1 MLPCVKDEVIHSIL
15 VDNSRRFLAFCTQG
29 LKTISFGSV
38 RTRLRAVT
46 RSVSLAIVA
55 VLAASAPAR
64 AQQQTPATRTA
75 WPCGGRLDPSY
86 FRVAEGT
93 GGQLFLLAP
102 DEIADSTPLLT
113 AFNNHPQTIFR
124 LAGTVTA
131 GLRDF
136 QIPIDPS
143 VESVVFSASV
153 QCLDAAYVLQP
164 SGELA
169 SGDGVTDVSGFRAQR
184 LVIVKRPQPGI
195 WTVRV
200 AGRGVAGVIV
210 QARSPVGITNLEFAP
225 AQSTTFTALP
235 TFGVENALR
244 MQITG
249 QLAQFRASLVSGIN
263 VPLGTLPVSAGDTE
277 ASYVSRFTPTSE
289 GFRVMI
295 VGKDAEGFTVQR
307 MYAPLFTPLR

>member
-1 MLPCVKDEVIHSIL
+1 M
-15 VDNSRRFLAFCTQG
+15 
-29 LKTISFGSV
+29 
-38 RTRLRAVT
+38 RLRAVA
-46 RSVSLAIVA
+46 RFVSPAIVA
-55 VLAASAPAR
+55 ILAASAPGA

-93 GGQLFLLAP
+93 GGQLFLVAP
-102 DEIADSTPLLT
+102 DEIADSAPLLT

-124 LAGTVTA
+124 LAGTVTP
-131 GLRDF
+131 GLHDF

-184 LVIVKRPQPGI
+184 LVTVRRPQPGI

-249 QLAQFRASLVSGIN
+249 HLPQFQASLVSGVD
-263 VPLGTLPVSAGDTE
+263 VPLGSLPVSAGDTE
-277 ASYVSRFTPTSE
+277 ASYVSRFTPSAE

-295 VGKDAEGFTVQR
+295 VGKDAEGFAVQR

>member
-1 MLPCVKDEVIHSIL
+1 M
-15 VDNSRRFLAFCTQG
+15 
-29 LKTISFGSV
+29 
-38 RTRLRAVT
+38 RLRAVG
-46 RSVSLAIVA
+46 RSVSLATVA
-55 VLAASAPAR
+55 ALTASAPAI

-93 GGQLFLLAP
+93 GGQLFLVAP
-102 DEIADSTPLLT
+102 DEIADSAPLLT

-124 LAGTVTA
+124 LAGTVTP
-131 GLRDF
+131 GLHDF

-184 LVIVKRPQPGI
+184 LVIVKRPQPGL
-195 WTVRV
+195 WTVRL
-200 AGRGVAGVIV
+200 AGTGVAGVIV

-244 MQITG
+244 MQIAG
-249 QLAQFRASLVSGIN
+249 GLAQFQASLVSGID
-263 VPLGTLPVSAGDTE
+263 VPLGSLTVSAGDTE
-277 ASYVSRFTPTSE
+277 ASYVSRFTPRTE

-295 VGKDAEGFTVQR
+295 VGKDPDGFTVQR